1 MAFKTPDQ
9 IATAAVNAGVAKAN
23 LTPARMLVGSILA
36 GAYIAF
42 AGLLGIAV
50 TSGLAPATWGT
61 LPSLIFGFV
70 FSTGL
75 VLVVIAGSELVTGNM
90 MLLPMAVFRRPSLA
104 GRAGLSIVVV
114 TIGNLLGSLLVAYFF
129 AIKTGVIGSAGAKAG
144 TPALAT
150 FTRLAG
156 VATGKALTETDWQIF
171 LRAIACNWLVCLAV
185 WLALAADDVAGKILG
200 ILFPI
205 TAFVAMGF
213 DHVVAN
219 MFFLPAAVFAHV
231 PGIGWS
237 DVINNWVFAFLGNL
251 VGGAVFVA
259 GAYWFLYQRGEPRVA
274 TPDGVAITPNSNHRS
289 EAGQHASGPR

>member
-23 LTPARMLVGSILA
+23 LSPARMLVGSILA

-50 TSGLAPATWGT
+50 TSGLNAATWGT
-61 LPSLIFGFV
+61 LPSLIFGLV

-90 MLLPMAVFRRPSLA
+90 MLLPMAVFRRRNLA

-114 TIGNLLGSLLVAYFF
+114 TIGNLLGSLLVAYLF
-129 AIKTGVIGSAGAKAG
+129 AVKTGVIGSAGAKAG

-150 FTRLAG
+150 FTRLSAI
-156 VATGKALTETDWQIF
+156 ATGKALTETDAQIF

-185 WLALAADDVAGKILG
+185 WIALAADDIAGKILG

-231 PGIGWS
+231 PGIGWG
-237 DVINNWVFAFLGNL
+237 DVLNNWVFAFLGNL
-251 VGGAVFVA
+251 IGGAVFVA
-259 GAYWFLYQRGEPRVA
+259 TSYWFLYLRGRPEEVA
-274 TPDGVAITPNSNHRS
+274 ADGVAVTPSSNLRS